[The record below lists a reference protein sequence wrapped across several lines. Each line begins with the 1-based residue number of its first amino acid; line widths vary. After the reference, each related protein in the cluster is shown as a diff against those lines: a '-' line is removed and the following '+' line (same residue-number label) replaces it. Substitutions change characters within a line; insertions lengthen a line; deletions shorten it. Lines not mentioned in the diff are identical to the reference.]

1 MIIRNIKSADIISVL
16 NIYAPFIANSTV
28 TFENEIPNIDSFTNR
43 IEHYVALFPW
53 LVADVDGKISGYA
66 YASKYRDREAYQWMV
81 ECSIYLDPDF
91 AGKGIAKNLYNAL
104 FEILKIQGIY
114 KVFAVIGLPNLKS
127 VSFHEKM
134 GFTWFATYKNV
145 GYKLGKWLNVGW
157 WELILSEPK
166 DTPKTPIPYA
176 KLNKNK
182 IERILK
188 KYSK

>member
-1 MIIRNIKSADIISVL
+1 MIIRNIKSDDIISVL

-43 IEHYVALFPW
+43 IEHYVASFPW
-53 LVADVDGKISGYA
+53 LVADVDGKIAGYA

-176 KLNKNK
+176 ELTKNK